1 MLHSKF
7 HENWST
13 NKKATSI
20 DPHLGVLKNW
30 GLSWNYSHSDESS
43 DMCFICLQLTV
54 WKELTCSCIESFA
67 YKYVRKSK
75 IIRTEI
81 SEYLE
86 LRIKNKVHIILLQ
99 MKNEKWK
106 LTTDKKPEN
115 TKISYSNSRASCC
128 LRLNKRTRQIQ
139 ISTNLRFIVYFV
151 RKNV

>member
-20 DPHLGVLKNW
+20 YPHLGVLKVW
-30 GLSWNYSHSDESS
+30 GLSWNYSQSDESS
-43 DMCFICLQLTV
+43 DMCFICLQLIV
-54 WKELTCSCIESFA
+54 WEELTRTSIESFA

-75 IIRTEI
+75 IIRAEI

-86 LRIKNKVHIILLQ
+86 LRMKNKVHIILLQ
-99 MKNEKWK
+99 MKNEKWT

-128 LRLNKRTRQIQ
+128 LRLNKRTRQI
-139 ISTNLRFIVYFV
+139 
-151 RKNV
+151 